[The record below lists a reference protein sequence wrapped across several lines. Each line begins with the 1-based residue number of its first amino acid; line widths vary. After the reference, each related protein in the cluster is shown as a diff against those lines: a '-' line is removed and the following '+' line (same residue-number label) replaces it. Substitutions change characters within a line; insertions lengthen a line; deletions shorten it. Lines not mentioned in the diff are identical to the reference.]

1 MSRFEELI
9 KTNERDLTRIR
20 SQYFPLIANEVI
32 TGYNLYLTLFDY
44 SQGRLFLNYLHSN
57 LKPGDAHFRELS
69 EKLMD
74 KGFIEERIV
83 VDSEVIDK
91 ERIIAREADYLTRA
105 DWEDPPNM
113 RYFDFSGREIPAEKA
128 KSSKK
133 ELIGETLQYDWLI
146 KLNNEEELRQVI
158 DIFKAYAGKFQLD
171 NYGRKIMIDSDPQ
184 HNRKAVSEAWEIPLL
199 VCTSTDNKKPSILID
214 FLRVNQFN
222 ISERL
227 GEVPIT
233 LSTLVRAK
241 SKELKNFLQEQSHN
255 INLIKKYALRVFVEN
270 YIDM

>member
-128 KSSKK
+128 KQIHQMTHKLTLPGMVILGVFVAGV
-133 ELIGETLQYDWLI
+133 ELPCTGGPYLAILVFLSQNFNL
-146 KLNNEEELRQVI
+146 
-158 DIFKAYAGKFQLD
+158 KAFL
-171 NYGRKIMIDSDPQ
+171 
-184 HNRKAVSEAWEIPLL
+184 LL
-199 VCTSTDNKKPSILID
+199 VLYNIIFVLPLIVMLFMVYFGLKIQHLKRWKQDYRIYMRFATGIILIA
-214 FLRVNQFN
+214 
-222 ISERL
+222 L
-227 GEVPIT
+227 GW
-233 LSTLVRAK
+233 L
-241 SKELKNFLQEQSHN
+241 
-255 INLIKKYALRVFVEN
+255 LILIANGTVALN
-270 YIDM
+270 